1 MGNEQYVQHD
11 WSPLVWALMLTGMV
25 IAVLAAMTLFLVM
38 ASRAGRATGPVLD
51 AVTDPA
57 GNSDGDTAGNKA
69 GDTAPETVAGTGS
82 AAPREPRPEGTAGP
96 AAA

>member
-1 MGNEQYVQHD
+1 MGNEQYLQHD

-38 ASRAGRATGPVLD
+38 ASRASRPTGRVLD
-51 AVTDPA
+51 AVTDA
-57 GNSDGDTAGNKA
+57 A
-69 GDTAPETVAGTGS
+69 GDPASDQVADPVAAST
-82 AAPREPRPEGTAGP
+82 APREPRPQGTAGP

>member
-38 ASRAGRATGPVLD
+38 ASRASRPTGRVLD
-51 AVTDPA
+51 AVTNAAGDPA
-57 GNSDGDTAGNKA
+57 SDQVAD
-69 GDTAPETVAGTGS
+69 PVAGST
-82 AAPREPRPEGTAGP
+82 APREPRPQGTAGP

>member
-38 ASRAGRATGPVLD
+38 ASRASRPTGRVLD
-51 AVTDPA
+51 AVTDA
-57 GNSDGDTAGNKA
+57 A
-69 GDTAPETVAGTGS
+69 GDPVADPVARTGS
-82 AAPREPRPEGTAGP
+82 TAPREPRPQGMAGP